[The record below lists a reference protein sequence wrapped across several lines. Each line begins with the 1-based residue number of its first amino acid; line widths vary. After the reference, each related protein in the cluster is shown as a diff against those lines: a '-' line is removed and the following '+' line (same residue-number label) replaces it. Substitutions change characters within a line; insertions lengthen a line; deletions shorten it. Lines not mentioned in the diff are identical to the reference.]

1 MAAHRY
7 WRLNVIENW
16 GNFYA
21 GKGAVATIDLRVSS
35 GGSNLATTG
44 NGTASASTEVVGFE
58 ASKAF
63 DGNVDTYW
71 QSGDAATANSQWI
84 KWDFGAGNEKDINY
98 VALTNGNEAAGSQLI
113 KRWTLYFSDDN
124 NNWTPWMYSTSNNP
138 SSSNDTPTAWSWSS
152 SMVPAATLSAALGT
166 LSFTGRL
173 GGKLDAV
180 LGTASM
186 PEAYGGRSLNTA
198 MPFDMVITSRVG
210 WQFAASVGTM
220 AITGVGSES
229 ENGKLDALLGALSMQ
244 ARAGAHLD
252 ADLGALR
259 LTAQGSFWNVGRL
272 NESLGSM
279 ALAGRIVVG
288 NTAALSAVLAR
299 MELDAFGAG
308 RGSGTLGEITLSGS
322 MRTGN
327 VGRLSARLAV
337 FELEASGTQR
347 NYGRL
352 DALLGDLQMV
362 NAGRADMALGALR
375 LTAIGHAVV
384 TVTYQGWAMNLK
396 PGQGMPHQVSEYTNF
411 PFNQIIRFGDD
422 YYGVADDG
430 LYLLGGD
437 TDYDTPTPAKIGW
450 RVRGPVVDF
459 GDRQMKVVR
468 ESFIY
473 GRLGPTVTAK
483 VSIGEGADQSYPA
496 EIQRGSTAQAHRVKY
511 GRGLKAVYWQFELAD
526 AAGSALNLDRWL
538 HEPQPT
544 SRKI

>member
-1 MAAHRY
+1 MASHRY
-7 WRLNVIENW
+7 WRLNVIENY

-44 NGTASASTEVVGFE
+44 NGTASASTEVAGFE

-84 KWDFGAGNEKDINY
+84 KWDFGAGNAQDINY

-113 KRWTLYFSDDN
+113 KRWALYYSDDN
-124 NNWTPWMYSTSNNP
+124 TNWTPWMYSTSNN
-138 SSSNDTPTAWSWSS
+138 SSASNDTPTAWSWSS
-152 SMVPAATLSAALGT
+152 SMVPAGTLSATLGA

-173 GGKLDAV
+173 GAKMDAS
-180 LGTASM
+180 LGAASM
-186 PEAYGGRSLNTA
+186 TAYGGRSLNTGV
-198 MPFDMVITSRVG
+198 PFDMVLTSRVG
-210 WQFAASVGTM
+210 WQFSAAVGTM
-220 AITGVGSES
+220 AITAVGTES
-229 ENGKLDALLGALSMQ
+229 ENGQLDALLGALSMA
-244 ARAGAHLD
+244 ARGGARLD
-252 ADLGALR
+252 AELGALT
-259 LTAQGSFWNVGRL
+259 LTAHASFWNVGRL
-272 NESLGSM
+272 NEPLGSM
-279 ALAGRIVVG
+279 VLSGQVVVG
-288 NTAALSAVLAR
+288 NTARLSALLAR
-299 MELDAFGAG
+299 MEIDAFGAG
-308 RGSGTLGEITLSGS
+308 RGSGTLGALTLSGS

-327 VGRLSARLAV
+327 VGRLSARLGV
-337 FELEASGTQR
+337 FELEARGTQG
-347 NYGRL
+347 NYGSL
-352 DALLGDLQMV
+352 DALLGQLQMV
-362 NAGRADMALGALR
+362 NAGRADMALGTLR

-396 PGQGMPHQVSEYTNF
+396 PGQGMPNQVTEYSNF

-437 TDYDTPTPAKIGW
+437 TDYDSPTPANIGW
-450 RVRGPVVDF
+450 RVRGPVMDF

-473 GRLGPTVTAK
+473 GRLGPSVTAK
-483 VSIGEGADQSYPA
+483 VSVGEGADQTYA
-496 EIQRGSTAQAHRVKY
+496 ALIQRGSNAQAHRVKY
-511 GRGLKAVYWQFELAD
+511 GKGLKAVYWQFELAD
-526 AAGSALNLDRWL
+526 AAGSVLNLDRWL